1 MKTLGLKPGL
11 PAADIMFAGMVGTIT
26 AQNAI
31 YYPAAMGILLQSG
44 STNALQVSV
53 TWLQNMINMFPALLL
68 DIFLVWFMLKLIIPK
83 PEINAKDE
91 LQKQYLALGKMSKR
105 EIKAIIVIIGIML
118 SLILSQWTGMDTAL
132 PFLVAPWLFFIP
144 GLRACDYSALKK
156 VNIGMV
162 FLVAGFLSIGAIAN
176 ELGIGQMLSEWIMP
190 LYEGQSL
197 IVVVILT
204 ILLGVIANFA
214 LTPFAMYTAFSS
226 MLVNIFTTLGIGALG
241 SLYILQFTG
250 DMNLFPYESLVYLVY
265 MSFGVISMKD
275 YIKLYAIKLGLT
287 AIWIVVVMV
296 PWWSMLGVL

>member
-1 MKTLGLKPGL
+1 MFVFAALSYGVVKTLGLKPGL
-11 PAADIMFAGMVGTIT
+11 PAAGIMFAGMVGTIT

-53 TWLQNMINMFPALLL
+53 TWLQNMIHMFPALLL

-162 FLVAGFLSIGAIAN
+162 FLVAGFLSIGAVAN
-176 ELGIGQMLSEWIMP
+176 E
-190 LYEGQSL
+190 
-197 IVVVILT
+197 
-204 ILLGVIANFA
+204 
-214 LTPFAMYTAFSS
+214 
-226 MLVNIFTTLGIGALG
+226 LGIGALG

-250 DMNLFPYESLVYLVY
+250 GMILFPYESLVYLVY

-275 YIKLYAIKLGLT
+275 YIKLYAIINQNLKH
-287 AIWIVVVMV
+287 IF
-296 PWWSMLGVL
+296 

>member
-1 MKTLGLKPGL
+1 
-11 PAADIMFAGMVGTIT
+11 MFVFA
-26 AQNAI
+26 
-31 YYPAAMGILLQSG
+31 
-44 STNALQVSV
+44 
-53 TWLQNMINMFPALLL
+53 ALLL

-162 FLVAGFLSIGAIAN
+162 FLVAGFLSIGAVAN
-176 ELGIGQMLSEWIMP
+176 E
-190 LYEGQSL
+190 
-197 IVVVILT
+197 
-204 ILLGVIANFA
+204 
-214 LTPFAMYTAFSS
+214 
-226 MLVNIFTTLGIGALG
+226 LGIGALG

-250 DMNLFPYESLVYLVY
+250 GMILFPYESLVYLVY

-275 YIKLYAIKLGLT
+275 YIKLYAIINQNLKH
-287 AIWIVVVMV
+287 IF
-296 PWWSMLGVL
+296 